1 MLLKQLLKNLDY
13 TLVQGCLNTE
23 VTDIYYDSRKV
34 TPGGLFVCIVG
45 TQRDSH
51 DYAADVAAKG
61 AAVLAIQHDLPAEVL
76 AALPD
81 VTVVKFESTRYAMAL
96 LSTAY
101 FGRPALEMTMV
112 GVTGTKG
119 KTTTTHMIKSVLE
132 AAGRK
137 VGMIGTNG
145 IYYMGR
151 HKDTANTTPESYELQ
166 KTFRQFLDAGCDVA
180 LMEVSS
186 QGLMMDRVAGAWT
199 AASRRTAVSDME
211 DIYKIAANGGISDAE
226 LKDALKASLTGRT
239 LKKVLIIP
247 PDFTRFHS
255 QTGRITSIYY
265 HLLTERGAQV
275 DIMPALGTHEPVS
288 KAQWE
293 IMFKGIPYENMIV
306 HDWRHDVVKIGEVP
320 ASYLEEITEGL
331 WHEPV
336 SVEINRRVMDENY
349 DLIISPGQVVPHE
362 VIGMANHS
370 KNLFVGVGG
379 SDMINKSH
387 MVGAVYGMERMM
399 GKDHTPVRK
408 IFDYGME
415 HFLNKRP
422 ILFVLTVCT
431 APEGES
437 VMHGLFIGE
446 GRSCLTEAVK
456 LAQEKN
462 IDFVEHGIQ
471 KCVVYLDPSEFKS
484 TWLGNKAVYRTR
496 MAIADG
502 GELIILAPG
511 VTKFGEDVQVD
522 KLIRK
527 YGYKG
532 RLHTLDEFN
541 KPENQDLRDN
551 MGAAAHLIHGSSD
564 GRFSITYAV
573 KEISQQE
580 IKSVGFRSASYDELA
595 KKYDPEKLHY
605 GYNTVDGEEIYYIPN
620 PALGLWINREKFEG

>member
-1 MLLKQLLKNLDY
+1 
-13 TLVQGCLNTE
+13 
-23 VTDIYYDSRKV
+23 
-34 TPGGLFVCIVG
+34 
-45 TQRDSH
+45 
-51 DYAADVAAKG
+51 
-61 AAVLAIQHDLPAEVL
+61 
-76 AALPD
+76 
-81 VTVVKFESTRYAMAL
+81 
-96 LSTAY
+96 
-101 FGRPALEMTMV
+101 
-112 GVTGTKG
+112 
-119 KTTTTHMIKSVLE
+119 
-132 AAGRK
+132 
-137 VGMIGTNG
+137 
-145 IYYMGR
+145 
-151 HKDTANTTPESYELQ
+151 
-166 KTFRQFLDAGCDVA
+166 
-180 LMEVSS
+180 
-186 QGLMMDRVAGAWT
+186 
-199 AASRRTAVSDME
+199 ME

-226 LKDALKASLTGRT
+226 LKDALEKSLAGRT
-239 LKKVLIIP
+239 LQKVLILP

-255 QTGRITSIYY
+255 QAGRITSIYY

-293 IMFKGIPYENMIV
+293 IMFKGIPYESMIV

-320 ASYLEEITEGL
+320 ASYLEEITDGL

-336 SVEINRRVMDENY
+336 SVEINRRVMDESY

-511 VTKFGEDVQVD
+511 VTKFGEDAQCD

-573 KEISQQE
+573 KEISQAE
-580 IKSVGFRSASYDELA
+580 IEGVGFRSASYDELA

-605 GYNTVDGEEIYYIPN
+605 GYNTVDSEEIYYIPN